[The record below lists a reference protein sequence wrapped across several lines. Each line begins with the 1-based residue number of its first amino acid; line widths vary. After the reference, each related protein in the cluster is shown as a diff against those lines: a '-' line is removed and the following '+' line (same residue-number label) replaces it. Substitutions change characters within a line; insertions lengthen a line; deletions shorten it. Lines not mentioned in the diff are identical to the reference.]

1 MSSLRVRTVDA
12 FTSRPFTGNPA
23 GVVRLDGLLT
33 QPPDG
38 WCAAVAAELNLAET
52 AFVSSTETAGA
63 DFGLRWF
70 TPAVEVELCGHATL
84 AAAHCLFA
92 DGVIGPIR
100 FATRSGI
107 LTVTAL
113 PDGSR
118 SMDFPANP
126 AEPIEPPDGLADA
139 LGAEP
144 VWVGRAGT
152 GDYLVELA
160 DAATVRGLR
169 PDLAGLARFPV
180 RGVVVTAASD
190 VPEADFV
197 SRFFGPAV
205 GVPEDPVTGSAHTA
219 LAPYWSSR
227 MGKTELLGL
236 QVSARSGLV
245 GVRLAGD
252 RVALNGHAVVM
263 LDAQLAAEASWLPA
277 DLEARA
283 GS

>member
-1 MSSLRVRTVDA
+1 VSTLRLRTVDA

-23 GVVRLDGLLT
+23 GVVRLDELDP
-33 QPPDG
+33 QPPDS
-38 WCAAVAAELNLAET
+38 WRAAVAAELNLAET
-52 AFVSSTETAGA
+52 AFVSATEVPGA

-70 TPAVEVELCGHATL
+70 TPAVEVDLCGHATL

-126 AEPIEPPDGLADA
+126 AAQIEPPDGLTEA

-144 VWVGRAGT
+144 VWVGLGGT
-152 GDYLVELA
+152 GDYLVVLA

-169 PDLAGLARFPV
+169 PDLAGIARFPV
-180 RGVVVTAASD
+180 RGVMVTAAAD
-190 VPEADFV
+190 VAEADFV

-205 GVPEDPVTGSAHTA
+205 GVSEDPVTGSAHTA
-219 LAPYWSSR
+219 LGPYWSSQT
-227 MGKTELLGL
+227 GKTELVGL

-245 GVRLAGD
+245 GVRLDGD
-252 RVALNGHAVVM
+252 RVALSGRAVVM
-263 LDAQLAAEASWLPA
+263 LDAQLSADASRFL
-277 DLEARA
+277 
-283 GS
+283 